1 MPVLRSAAILD
12 IGSSKIVCLCGSTA
26 VRGGTVVH
34 GVGVSDYAGYES
46 AEFFDER
53 SLEEAIV
60 ACVREAEQMA
70 RIRIR
75 DMILSV
81 PVPFSKLIVTSA
93 TIRLDPR
100 RERIG
105 ADDVDELISLSL
117 AKARAAEY
125 VLMHSTPVSYT
136 VDGYTSPDAPEGRRA
151 GEFSAEVSHMYVR
164 ESFLSKVSSILRTLQ
179 IEVSMCVSAQLAES
193 LLLIPEEERVRPAV
207 LIDVGHTH
215 TDVSLVENAALTAMT
230 SFDLGGAQ
238 FASDLAF
245 GLEIPLETAEQVKR
259 RYTFLQEPAGSVE
272 TIRMLTGV
280 KRVDRSVIDL
290 IVGARAEEFVALLKK
305 SLRMLGVHA
314 ETRPATYLTGGGF
327 SMMRGGGEYLRQQLG
342 LHVKRDMPYMP
353 DMNTPNY
360 ASAFGALDFALRAS
374 SAETEES
381 VPIRQG
387 IGGILDRIRNLFI
400 Q

>member
-1 MPVLRSAAILD
+1 M
-12 IGSSKIVCLCGSTA
+12 
-26 VRGGTVVH
+26 
-34 GVGVSDYAGYES
+34 
-46 AEFFDER
+46 
-53 SLEEAIV
+53 
-60 ACVREAEQMA
+60 EQM
-70 RIRIR
+70 I
-75 DMILSV
+75 
-81 PVPFSKLIVTSA
+81 
-93 TIRLDPR
+93 
-100 RERIG
+100 
-105 ADDVDELISLSL
+105 
-117 AKARAAEY
+117 
-125 VLMHSTPVSYT
+125 
-136 VDGYTSPDAPEGRRA
+136 
-151 GEFSAEVSHMYVR
+151 
-164 ESFLSKVSSILRTLQ
+164 
-179 IEVSMCVSAQLAES
+179 
-193 LLLIPEEERVRPAV
+193 LLIPEEERVRPAV